1 MHSSSPVSDHEQE
14 LAVWKKLPGGAGVV
28 EVAVVEVVGVKDVAP
43 EVLEVAILVKEAE
56 VLEVADGVV
65 EVVVI

>member
-1 MHSSSPVSDHEQE
+1 M
-14 LAVWKKLPGGAGVV
+14 V